1 MAKDN
6 CTGCKHFQDH
16 GQMGVCRRYPT
27 YQNRHHTEICGE
39 FSALPI
45 VPVEQEFTITMH
57 DAAPDV
63 VKKQRGRPKV
73 AK

>member
-1 MAKDN
+1 MAKED
-6 CTGCKHFQDH
+6 CKGCKHFQDH

-39 FSALPI
+39 FSALAI

-57 DAAPDV
+57 DTV
-63 VKKQRGRPKV
+63 VKKQRGRPRIEK
-73 AK
+73 

>member
-1 MAKDN
+1 MAEIN
-6 CTGCKHFQDH
+6 CKACKHFQDH

-27 YQNRHHTEICGE
+27 YQNRHHTELCGE

-45 VPVEQEFTITMH
+45 KYLVLPVKEMSEEI
-57 DAAPDV
+57 PEP
-63 VKKQRGRPKV
+63 KKPRGRPRA

>member
-1 MAKDN
+1 MAKND
-6 CTGCKHFQDH
+6 CKGCKHFQDH

-45 VPVEQEFTITMH
+45 IPVEQEFTITMH
-57 DAAPDV
+57 NV
-63 VKKQRGRPKV
+63 VKKQRGRPRVVK
-73 AK
+73 

>member
-1 MAKDN
+1 MAKNN

-39 FSALPI
+39 FSALAI

-57 DAAPDV
+57 DTV
-63 VKKQRGRPKV
+63 VKKQRGRPRIEK
-73 AK
+73 

>member
-1 MAKDN
+1 MAKED
-6 CTGCKHFQDH
+6 CKGCKHFQDH

-57 DAAPDV
+57 DTV
-63 VKKQRGRPKV
+63 VKKQRGRPRIEK
-73 AK
+73 

>member
-57 DAAPDV
+57 DTV
-63 VKKQRGRPKV
+63 VKKQRGRPRIEK
-73 AK
+73 